1 MTIALLP
8 EANSLSSAFRGETM
22 INGEKGSSE
31 TNRDILQAYRA
42 ANEIAQKS
50 HNPDEEIAAYNDVIN
65 LGLNRPGGDDVK
77 RNMIMYWAYNNI
89 GDALMNKSVNR
100 EAHAVDA
107 RAFNASVE
115 SYLNSLHFA
124 RDNLEKI
131 SVLNRIAENYKYLGD
146 EFKWCEYKEKMIA
159 NMRPEEKREA
169 YAELAHELKNTDLA
183 IDIYNE
189 ALNFVSAEEVSF
201 FAKCLNTLEICE
213 ILLRLYQQKND
224 TANVNR
230 IKDLMA
236 KTVLLGVEI
245 LEERQDE
252 EDDEEKRL
260 QAFVKQ
266 MEFENKYAHP
276 DVLRQ
281 KCLLRRLLEILGDRE
296 VQINGEVYNRG
307 NIRKKL
313 RKIR

>member
-1 MTIALLP
+1 M
-8 EANSLSSAFRGETM
+8 
-22 INGEKGSSE
+22 NGEQRISE
-31 TNRDILQAYRA
+31 ENRDIIQAYRTA
-42 ANEIAQKS
+42 SEIAKKS
-50 HNPDEEIAAYNDVIN
+50 RNPDEEIAAYNAVVN
-65 LGLNRPGGDDVK
+65 LGLDRPAGNDVK

-89 GDALMNKSVNR
+89 GDALMNKSVDN

-169 YAELAHELKNTDLA
+169 YTELAHELKNTDLA

-189 ALNFVSAEEVSF
+189 ALNHISAEEVSF

-213 ILLRLYQQKND
+213 ILLQLYSQKND
-224 TANVNR
+224 TQNINR
-230 IKDLMA
+230 IKELMSR
-236 KTVLLGVEI
+236 TVLLGVEV

-252 EDDEEKRL
+252 EDDEEKKI
-260 QAFVKQ
+260 QIFVKQ

-276 DVLRQ
+276 DILRQ
-281 KCLLRRLLEILGDRE
+281 KCLLRRLLEILGDKK
-296 VQINGEVYNRG
+296 VLINGEVYSRST
-307 NIRKKL
+307 IRKRL